1 MYLLVDTGATNAWVM
16 GSDCKSEACG
26 VHRTFGS
33 KDSTTLKRTGAG
45 FTIGYGTGVVSGE
58 LVNDTVVM
66 GGLSLS
72 TTFGLATNVS
82 DEFSSLP
89 ADGILALS
97 RPKSGN
103 SGYTTII
110 DSLIQSKV
118 LESNVIG
125 INLQR
130 ASDGTADG
138 ELNFGSPD
146 TTKYT
151 GELLYVNTVPGNKD
165 WEIPIDDIVIN
176 GVACNFTGETSYI
189 DTGTSFM
196 LLPTEDAQRIHSL
209 IPRSR
214 QVGDAFQLPCSSD
227 ALFQIKVSG
236 TAYSIRPEDYIGNP
250 IEGGEFC
257 GSNIGGGLQFARKMW
272 IFGDVF
278 LKNVY
283 TVLDFDKHRIGRPSI
298 IQIRCENGLTSSRF
312 WFQGCHCVIKARQQG
327 CICLI
332 SAGQHYA

>member
-33 KDSTTLKRTGAG
+33 KDSTTMKRTGAG

-72 TTFGLATNVS
+72 TTFGLASNVS
-82 DEFSSLP
+82 DDFTLLP
-89 ADGILALS
+89 ADGILSLS
-97 RPKSGN
+97 RPSSGN
-103 SGYTTII
+103 FGYTTII
-110 DSLIQSKV
+110 ETLIQSKV

-138 ELNFGSPD
+138 ELNFGSAD
-146 TTKYT
+146 TTKYN
-151 GELLYVNTVPGNKD
+151 GELVYVDTIPGNKD
-165 WEIPIDDIVIN
+165 WEIPIDDIIID
-176 GVACNFTGETSYI
+176 GVPCNFTGETSYI

-196 LLPTEDAQRIHSL
+196 LFPTEDAQRIHSL
-209 IPRSR
+209 IPGSR
-214 QVGDAFQLPCSSD
+214 QVGEAFEIPCSSD
-227 ALFQIKVSG
+227 VLLEVKLCD
-236 TAYSIRPEDYIGNP
+236 TAFSVRPEDYVGNP
-250 IEGGEFC
+250 VEGGDFC
-257 GSNIGGGLQFARKMW
+257 ASNIDGGLELGPKKW

-283 TVLDFDKHRIGRPSI
+283 TVLDFDKHRIG
-298 IQIRCENGLTSSRF
+298 QSSDPNSVRK
-312 WFQGCHCVIKARQQG
+312 QADLEQVLVARLQQTHQSQTTR
-327 CICLI
+327 LRWPHQ
-332 SAGQHYA
+332 S

>member
-1 MYLLVDTGATNAWVM
+1 MYMLVDTGATNSWVM
-16 GSDCKSEACG
+16 GSGCKSEACG
-26 VHRTFGS
+26 VHNIFGS
-33 KDSTTLKRTGAG
+33 EDSSTLKRTGAG

-66 GGLSLS
+66 GGLSFF

-82 DEFSSLP
+82 DEFSTLP

-103 SGYTTII
+103 SGYTTILET
-110 DSLIQSKV
+110 LIQSKV

-151 GELLYVNTVPGNKD
+151 GELSYVDTVPGNKD
-165 WEIPIDDIVIN
+165 WEIPIDDIVID

-196 LLPTEDAQRIHSL
+196 LFPTQDAQQIHSL

-214 QVGDAFQLPCSSD
+214 QVDELFQLPCSSD
-227 ALFQIKVSG
+227 VLFQIKISG
-236 TAYSIRPEDYIGNP
+236 IAYSIRPEDYVGNP
-250 IEGGEFC
+250 IEGGDFC
-257 GSNIGGGLQFARKMW
+257 TSTIVGGLEIAPKKW
-272 IFGDVF
+272 ILGDVF

-283 TVLDFDKHRIGRPSI
+283 TVLDFDKDRIGKSS
-298 IQIRCENGLTSSRF
+298 IQIHRENGLTSNRF
-312 WFQGCHCVIKARQQG
+312 W
-327 CICLI
+327 
-332 SAGQHYA
+332 